1 MIRPTFARVD
11 LQAIESNLKAI
22 TVFLSQARG
31 ASREER
37 KTPSALPASPLAPR
51 ASDPPPPASPL
62 APRIIAV
69 VKANAYGHGASEVG
83 LALERAGAAIL
94 ACADIEEGIV
104 LRRAGIR
111 IPILVFG
118 ALGISDLDGVFEFD
132 LTPTISTPSAAHA
145 LAAAAAKRG
154 QTGVRPGSDQGQ
166 GRVRPLH
173 CHLKIDTGMNRLGFR
188 HDNLERTL
196 PEIAASPYLAIDA
209 VYTHF
214 ATADEPEH
222 PAFGEQRERF
232 EQALATIGSLGIR
245 PHARH
250 AANSAALLRDARV
263 WYDFVR
269 PGLLLYG
276 IVPPPLAV
284 TLPLRPALSL
294 HSRIVHV
301 KGMRPG
307 EGTGY
312 GLHSAVDRPST
323 IAVVP
328 AGYADGLDR
337 RLAGR
342 GSMLV
347 RGRRAPVVGSVCM
360 DMTMIDVTGMDVST
374 GDEVV
379 IVGAQDDESIGM
391 REIAASIGTIPYEL
405 LCRVGTRIER
415 VFEGRG
421 ARSEERTNP
430 EPRTSRLAPRGSDK

>member
-1 MIRPTFARVD
+1 MIRPTVARVD
-11 LQAIESNLKAI
+11 LGAIESNLREI
-22 TVFLSQARG
+22 RGFLSQ
-31 ASREER
+31 
-37 KTPSALPASPLAPR
+37 
-51 ASDPPPPASPL
+51 PPPPTLQP
-62 APRIIAV
+62 PKIIAV

-83 LALERAGAAIL
+83 LALERAGAAML

-104 LRRAGIR
+104 LRRAGVR

-118 ALGISDLDGVFEFD
+118 ALGISDLDGVFEFG
-132 LTPTISTPSAAHA
+132 LTPTISSPTAADN
-145 LAAAAAKRG
+145 LAAAARKRG
-154 QTGVRPGSDQGQ
+154 QPPFSAAPPDRRQPELTEKGDSHLFRL
-166 GRVRPLH
+166 R

-188 HDNLERTL
+188 HDNLAQTL
-196 PEIAASPYLAIDA
+196 PPIARSEHLTIDA

-222 PAFGEQRERF
+222 PAFSDQRERF
-232 EQALATIGSLGIR
+232 ETVLATLPSLGIVPR
-245 PHARH
+245 YRH
-250 AANSAALLRDARV
+250 AANSAALLRDQRV

-276 IVPPPLAV
+276 IVPPPLAA
-284 TLPLRPALSL
+284 TLRLRPALSL

-301 KGMRPG
+301 KGTRAG

-312 GLHSAVDRPST
+312 GLRSATDRPRT

-337 RLAGR
+337 RMAGR
-342 GSMLV
+342 AFMLV
-347 RGRRAPVVGSVCM
+347 RGKRVPVVGSVCM
-360 DMTMIDVTGMDVST
+360 DMTTIDVTGLDVHT

-379 IVGAQDDESIGM
+379 IVGEQDGAEIGM

-415 VFEGRG
+415 RY
-421 ARSEERTNP
+421 
-430 EPRTSRLAPRGSDK
+430 D

>member
-1 MIRPTFARVD
+1 MGMTRPTVARVD
-11 LQAIESNLKAI
+11 LAAIESNLRVISA
-22 TVFLSQARG
+22 FLAQPP
-31 ASREER
+31 
-37 KTPSALPASPLAPR
+37 TPNPR
-51 ASDPPPPASPL
+51 PPTPNPQPPGV
-62 APRIIAV
+62 IAV

-83 LALERAGAAIL
+83 LALERAGAAML

-104 LRRAGIR
+104 LRRAGVR

-132 LTPTISTPSAAHA
+132 LTPTISTPTAAHN
-145 LAAAAAKRG
+145 LAAAAARRG
-154 QTGVRPGSDQGQ
+154 QTPAAPATGVRP
-166 GRVRPLH
+166 RTLH

-188 HDNLERTL
+188 HDNLARTL
-196 PEIAASPYLAIDA
+196 PEIAQSEYLAIDA

-222 PAFGEQRERF
+222 PAFTEQRERF
-232 EQALATIGSLGIR
+232 EKVLETLPSLGIT
-245 PHARH
+245 PTYRH
-250 AANSAALLRDARV
+250 AANSAAILRDERV

-276 IVPPPLAV
+276 IVPPPLAAV
-284 TLPLRPALSL
+284 IALRPALSL

-312 GLHSAVDRPST
+312 GLRSVVDRPAT
-323 IAVVP
+323 IAIVP

-337 RLAGR
+337 RMAGR
-342 GSMLV
+342 AFMLV
-347 RGRRAPVVGSVCM
+347 RGKRVPVVGSVCM
-360 DMTMIDVTGMDVST
+360 DMTTIDVTGMDVST

-379 IVGAQDDESIGM
+379 IVGEQGSESIGM

-415 VFEGRG
+415 VY
-421 ARSEERTNP
+421 
-430 EPRTSRLAPRGSDK
+430 D

>member
-1 MIRPTFARVD
+1 MIDVRHTVARVD
-11 LQAIESNLKAI
+11 LGAIESNLHSIAA
-22 TVFLSQARG
+22 FLR
-31 ASREER
+31 
-37 KTPSALPASPLAPR
+37 PSAIGHRPSRPGV
-51 ASDPPPPASPL
+51 
-62 APRIIAV
+62 IAV
-69 VKANAYGHGASEVG
+69 VKANAYGHGAAEVG
-83 LALERAGAAIL
+83 LALERAGAAML
-94 ACADIEEGIV
+94 ACADIEEGII
-104 LRRAGIR
+104 LRRAGVR

-132 LTPTISTPSAAHA
+132 LTPTISTPTAAEN

-154 QTGVRPGSDQGQ
+154 QTGVRP
-166 GRVRPLH
+166 LL

-196 PEIAASPYLAIDA
+196 PAIARSANLQIQA

-214 ATADEPEH
+214 ATADDPEH
-222 PAFGEQRERF
+222 PAFNEQRERF
-232 EQALATIGSLGIR
+232 EKVIGALPALGIT
-245 PHARH
+245 PQHRH
-250 AANSAALLRDARV
+250 AANSAALLRDERV

-276 IVPPPLAV
+276 IVPPPLAA

-301 KGMRPG
+301 KGTRPG

-312 GLHSAVDRPST
+312 GLRSVSDTPRT
-323 IAVVP
+323 IAIVP

-337 RLAGR
+337 RMAGR
-342 GSMLV
+342 TFMLV
-347 RGRRAPVVGSVCM
+347 RGQRVPIVGSVCM
-360 DMTMIDVTGMDVST
+360 DMTTIDVTGLDVHT

-379 IVGAQDDESIGM
+379 IVGEQQGAEIGM

-415 VFEGRG
+415 QYDR
-421 ARSEERTNP
+421 
-430 EPRTSRLAPRGSDK
+430 